1 MFCISVS
8 TNIKKQKCA
17 MENDDY
23 NLKGNEGEAANNSSN
38 KIKDPDEWTTG
49 SEPMTDAQKSY
60 LQTLKGNPVDESLT
74 KATASSMIDEAK
86 NKVDSKTSEPLHN
99 AIKDPKDWVTGSE
112 EMTDAQRSY
121 LKTLSDEAGET
132 VDENLSKASASE
144 KIEDLQQKTGRGL
157 NNDKATD

>member
-1 MFCISVS
+1 MICISVS

-17 MENDDY
+17 IENNDY

-60 LQTLKGNPVDESLT
+60 LQTLKGDPVNETLT

-86 NKVDSKTSEPLHN
+86 HKIDSETNEPLHN

-121 LKTLSDEAGET
+121 LKTLSDQAGET

-144 KIEDLQQKTGRGL
+144 KIGDLQQKTGRGL
-157 NNDKATD
+157 NNDKATF